1 MKKFLILLLLFPCP
15 AWAFLKTAPSTA
27 DISISATAT
36 ADFKFPGR
44 PFVNWVSI
52 KNDCST
58 SLHFNLNPTTRSAT
72 NYPLRLNP
80 GESFTTP
87 VDVSISTVSASNDGS
102 AACTF
107 TLQGMYE

>member
-1 MKKFLILLLLFPCP
+1 MKKLVLALLFLSSP
-15 AWAFLKTAPSTA
+15 AWALMKTATSSP
-27 DISISATAT
+27 DISISATT
-36 ADFKFPGR
+36 SKDFQFPGR
-44 PFVNWVSI
+44 PSVNWVSI

-58 SLHFNLNPTTRSAT
+58 QLHFNLNPKSRSASD
-72 NYPLRLNP
+72 YPLRLNP

-87 VDVSISTVSASNDGS
+87 VDVSISTISVSNDGS